1 MYERFEGGVCVC
13 PNPGPSS
20 LAPVYTPPPRSS
32 LRLNSPAKHQKNP
45 TQTETLEGERTAH
58 AAQRG
63 AMTAALKALGETVA
77 EHQRGLREALSDAT
91 NAIVAAPGAGAAVGG
106 PAGTG
111 ATPILSRLSLA
122 GGRLSSIAKTRLSA
136 AVGAGAGG
144 SGVAVPAAV
153 EENKPVV

>member
-1 MYERFEGGVCVC
+1 MACA
-13 PNPGPSS
+13 PDPGPSS
-20 LAPVYTPPPRSS
+20 LAPVYTPRSS
-32 LRLNSPAKHQKNP
+32 SNLNCPPPPLTKRNQ
-45 TQTETLEGERTAH
+45 QTETLEGERTAH

-63 AMTAALKALGETVA
+63 EMTAALKALGETVV

-91 NAIVAAPGAGAAVGG
+91 NAIVAAPGGASAVG
-106 PAGTG
+106 PAGGVGGTG

-136 AVGAGAGG
+136 AVGAGAG